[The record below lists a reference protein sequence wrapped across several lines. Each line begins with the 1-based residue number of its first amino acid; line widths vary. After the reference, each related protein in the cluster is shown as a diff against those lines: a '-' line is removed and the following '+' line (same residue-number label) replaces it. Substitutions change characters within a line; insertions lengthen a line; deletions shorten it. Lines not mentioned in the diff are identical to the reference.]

1 MRLWDVVTHSLFQ
14 IVVVLGVI
22 GAVAVLDMRPV
33 VYKVPV
39 VDDQIMIIGRRFGRQ
54 QRWSYVAVRVGDEGF
69 DLRDGLQWSSGE
81 IVAPLSEALL
91 SRVRETWPEHAQ
103 QHRGEVEGF
112 LSVQVMKQSPFGY
125 WPSPTVPF
133 VVQAPDLP
141 SEPYGY
147 EVPVQT
153 DAPWP
158 LFRRDHR
165 NTGRSPIVAEYA
177 GDSSWSFQTGKG
189 IFSTPVI
196 DGAGTIYIG
205 SADHVFYALHPDGT
219 EKWRFETGEI
229 IDSAG
234 ALPRVASLGSQS
246 DEVDPTVIFPS
257 GDGYLYHLRAED
269 GGLLWAFDARI
280 SPRASYNNW
289 WEGNIAIGY
298 DGAYYAGNTNFNYYA
313 INPDGSLRWTYETG
327 SNNWSIAGL
336 GDDGTLFWASNDT
349 FVRAV
354 RPDGV
359 EQWTKRT
366 LGFIAA
372 SAAIGSDGT
381 VYIGSF
387 DSYVYALAP
396 ETGKVKWKFKTND
409 HVYSSVALDEDVE
422 GHTRAIYFGSAD
434 GIFYA
439 LDPDGDLMWQYDTGD
454 PIRSSPVVGNA
465 PEAPRSGDLQRTQ
478 RDRRFAYGRTP
489 EEKVVYF
496 GAGNGQLYA
505 LNAADGTRRWS
516 FDTTLSQPELRDRN
530 DLNGSPAL
538 GETGVYIGG
547 EHGHVWYVPY
557 DYCLHNLDPRCTT
570 YLGEDLPEDMVGLVY
585 VTPGGSTESV
595 VTYGALPGPLDKA
608 KYCSSCA
615 PNLPI
620 APPEEERAPLP
631 VATVITLRLLVRE
644 DGETVDAWVCSAPV
658 GCPPKTLQVSVTPP
672 FSFTVEPSADGHYIH
687 IIPEGFLEPD
697 TLYTIAVEGNYY
709 TGGVA
714 VGNLT
719 LGGRKQGRFED
730 SFTFRTAAPAAP
742 QIPLEM
748 TSDYVTALEWTRLAT
763 PIPSM
768 LPSLNQIGFDYMDWI
783 LGTVAMSA
791 PDAQGEGKVILW
803 AVGGKRDA
811 EGVLVV
817 DPETDFTLPLNGVYQ
832 QDAFILTN
840 RDFNMAI
847 TGIPIPFNLLQ
858 MRGQLGEDGRVMP
871 GATLYA
877 ETEVLSIPTFG
888 PYLVVAGLANNW
900 FEKLMVMGTYI
911 TRPYDDAKDL
921 AIPIGP
927 ANRLPEGIM
936 VSAIDY
942 YIPPVLASNGAEG
955 LTKAKGSSSTG
966 WVTVTFALEPGAVY
980 PLADLGSASGHRASI
995 VLVDAANTEAV
1006 YLDYHANLTSFAD
1019 EQGNLAM
1026 TTLRIPAETALPTS
1040 LKAIV
1045 ILDVFPV
1052 YQQMLL
1058 E

>member
-1 MRLWDVVTHSLFQ
+1 MRRIMRDFWYTPWTVGLWDIVTHPIFQ
-14 IVVVLGVI
+14 IVVILAVLS
-22 GAVAVLDMRPV
+22 AVAVFDTRPV
-33 VYKVPV
+33 IRKVPV
-39 VDDQIMIIGRRFGRQ
+39 VDEQMTIIGRHFGRQ
-54 QRWSYVAVRVGDEGF
+54 QRWSYLVVRVGDEVF
-69 DLRDGLQWSSGE
+69 EIRDDMRWSSDE
-81 IVAPLSEALL
+81 ISVPLSSLKIGRGSGGEREYAEAGM
-91 SRVRETWPEHAQ
+91 VAA
-103 QHRGEVEGF
+103 
-112 LSVQVMKQSPFGY
+112 LSVQVMKQVPFGY
-125 WPSPTVPF
+125 WPSQSVPF

-141 SEPYGY
+141 SVPYGY
-147 EVPVQT
+147 EIPVQA

-165 NTGRSPIVAEYA
+165 NTGRSSIPATYHE
-177 GDSSWSFQTGKG
+177 DNPWSFQTGKG
-189 IFSTPVI
+189 IFSTPII
-196 DGAGTIYIG
+196 DGEGTIYVG

-219 EKWRFETGEI
+219 EKWHVETGEI

-234 ALPRVASLGSQS
+234 ALPRV
-246 DEVDPTVIFPS
+246 DPEVGATVLFPS
-257 GDGYLYHLRAED
+257 GDGYVYHLRAED
-269 GGLLWAFDARI
+269 GALLWAFDARI

-298 DGAYYAGNTNFNYYA
+298 DGTYYAGNTNFNYYA
-313 INPDGSLRWTYETG
+313 INPDGSLRWTYETS

-354 RPDGV
+354 RPDGI

-387 DSYVYALAP
+387 DSYVYALEP

-409 HVYSSVALDEDVE
+409 HVYSSVALDEDAE
-422 GHTRAIYFGSAD
+422 GNTRAIYFGSTD
-434 GIFYA
+434 GIVYA
-439 LDPDGDLMWQYDTGD
+439 LDPDGHGLWRYDTGD
-454 PIRSSPVVGNA
+454 PIRSSPVIGNG
-465 PEAPRSGDLQRTQ
+465 PDEDTE
-478 RDRRFAYGRTP
+478 DGRI
-489 EEKVVYF
+489 VYV
-496 GAGNGQLYA
+496 GAGNGKLYA

-516 FDTTLSQPELRDRN
+516 FDTTLNQPELRDRN

-538 GETGVYIGG
+538 GKTGVYIGG

-557 DYCLHNLDPRCTT
+557 DYCLQNLDPRCTT
-570 YLGEDLPEDMVGLVY
+570 YPGEDLPEDMVGLVY

-608 KYCSSCA
+608 KYCRSCV
-615 PNLPI
+615 PNVPI

-631 VATVITLRLLVRE
+631 TATVITLRLVVRE
-644 DGETVDAWVCSAPV
+644 QGETLDAWVCSAPV
-658 GCPPKTLQVSVTPP
+658 GCAPKTLQVSVTPP

-687 IIPEGFLEPD
+687 LIPEGFLEPD
-697 TLYTIAVEGNYY
+697 TLYTVDVEGNYY
-709 TGGVA
+709 TGGIA

-730 SFTFRTAAPAAP
+730 TFTFRTAASTVS
-742 QIPLEM
+742 QIPLEIA
-748 TSDYVTALEWTRLAT
+748 SEHVTALEWTRVAT

-783 LGTVAMSA
+783 MGTVDISV
-791 PDAQGEGKVILW
+791 PDAQGRGKVIIW
-803 AVGGKRDA
+803 AVGGKRNDD
-811 EGVLVV
+811 GVLIV

-858 MRGQLGEDGRVMP
+858 MRGQLGPDGRVMP

-900 FEKLMVMGTYI
+900 FEKLVVMGTYI
-911 TRPYDDAKDL
+911 TRPYDGASATEAAE
-921 AIPIGP
+921 AIGGVSPADHKSTGP
-927 ANRLPEGIM
+927 ANRRPDGIM

-942 YIPPVLASNGAEG
+942 LPPTPALSSAEG
-955 LTKAKGSSSTG
+955 PSSDG
-966 WVTVTFALEPGAVY
+966 WVTVTFALESDTVY
-980 PLADLGSASGHRASI
+980 PLAELGSASGHRPGI
-995 VLVDAANTEAV
+995 VLVDAAQTEAV
-1006 YLDYHANLTSFAD
+1006 YLDYHANLSSTTD

-1026 TTLRIPAETALPTS
+1026 TTLRIPAGTTLPTS

-1045 ILDVFPV
+1045 ILDVFPL
-1052 YQQMLL
+1052 YQHVLT